1 VRVAVLVGIQFGL
14 SIRDLFGLVLDFFGS
29 VQGCFDDSRLLQFG
43 LVWFG
48 SRFLRFGSRLLQF
61 SSVWFKVISVV
72 QGCFSGS
79 RLLRQCKVMSVVQG
93 GFASVRFK
101 VICFG

>member
-29 VQGCFDDSRLLQFG
+29 VQGCFVDSRLLQFG

-48 SRFLRFGSRLLQF
+48 LVQDSSGSVQGCFSLVRFGSRLL
-61 SSVWFKVISVV
+61 
-72 QGCFSGS
+72 
-79 RLLRQCKVMSVVQG
+79 
-93 GFASVRFK
+93 
-101 VICFG
+101 

>member
-48 SRFLRFGSRLLQF
+48 LVRF
-61 SSVWFKVISVV
+61 KIPP
-72 QGCFSGS
+72 
-79 RLLRQCKVMSVVQG
+79 
-93 GFASVRFK
+93 VRFK
-101 VICFG
+101 VASV